1 LEVIGPEMNHHV
13 VYWIG
18 LCAIVSEIFFDLKL
32 AGVVKTNCSCNS
44 AMFRAFQKTKKKHDL
59 KGCV

>member
-44 AMFRAFQKTKKKHDL
+44 AMFRAFQKS
-59 KGCV
+59 